1 MAALCFEDYSKW
13 EDWRFPLG
21 MSFGFPRDECLVDK
35 GELYS
40 KEVPVPAIH
49 YPPLLSTRHRKK
61 CFSWDSVS
69 FSLSLVHLQGC
80 TGALHCRRRWKT
92 KFLRRESKAMGVR
105 LHLWCGELSEGLE
118 TLGVPAALH
127 GLILPKSAQ
136 SYWVLHSAADSQEK
150 YVPTETASTLCCSLC
165 PLDFSYLVNVKGHVA
180 GDAQQM

>member
-80 TGALHCRRRWKT
+80 MGALQEKMENQVSKERVKSNG
-92 KFLRRESKAMGVR
+92 SKASSLVWGVGWGPGNAGCPCCTAW
-105 LHLWCGELSEGLE
+105 LDLAKVCAEL
-118 TLGVPAALH
+118 LGAPQHSRFSREVCANWNSLNSVLLALPSRFQ
-127 GLILPKSAQ
+127 LSCK
-136 SYWVLHSAADSQEK
+136 
-150 YVPTETASTLCCSLC
+150 C
-165 PLDFSYLVNVKGHVA
+165 
-180 GDAQQM
+180 